1 MLIDVAGPVRANRDY
16 LVSIDDIIDWG
27 KANGPIPGRSIV
39 PFRTEFGSLW
49 PNAERYLGTS
59 LRGVDGVAALSFP
72 GLSAEAATWLI
83 ENRRINAVVID
94 TASIDFGKSRVFAA
108 HVALMTHNVPVF
120 ENLANLQQL
129 PATGIHVV
137 ALPIKIRGGSGGP
150 LRIIATMNDS
160 VR

>member
-27 KANGPIPGRSIV
+27 KANGPIPGRSIA

-129 PATGIHVV
+129 PATGIYVV